1 MKIKNQRRIIMNNN
15 RGFTLIEILVVVII
29 LGIFIGLVSTRIM
42 DKPEEARRTKA
53 KLQIENLSA
62 ALEQYYLDTGFYPST
77 EQGLEALV
85 EKPTVGRIPKKY
97 REGGYLKGGKVPLD
111 PWGTG
116 YVYLSPG
123 VNSREFDLESY
134 GADGEDGGEGNDADV
149 ESWNLQ

>member
-1 MKIKNQRRIIMNNN
+1 MKVKNQCKSIGNNN

-29 LGIFIGLVSTRIM
+29 LGIFIGLVSSRIM

-62 ALEQYYLDTGFYPST
+62 TLEQYYLDTGYYPST

-85 EKPTVGRIPKKY
+85 EKPTIGRIPKKY
-97 REGGYLKGGKVPLD
+97 REGGYLKGGKIPLD
-111 PWGTG
+111 PWGSK

-123 VNSREFDLESY
+123 VNNKEYDVESY
-134 GADGEDGGEGNDADV
+134 GADGEDGGEGNDGDV

>member
-1 MKIKNQRRIIMNNN
+1 MVNNN

-29 LGIFIGLVSTRIM
+29 LGIFIGLVSSRIM
-42 DKPEEARRTKA
+42 DKPEEARRTKT

-62 ALEQYYLDTGFYPST
+62 TLDQYYLDTGYYPST

-111 PWGTG
+111 PWSNR

-123 VNSREFDLESY
+123 VNSKEFDLESY
-134 GADGEDGGEGNDADV
+134 GADGEDGGEGFDADV